1 MDTGTQL
8 RAPPETFYSTL
19 RGIFLRNLCHE
30 EKLALSHE
38 DFILFYALTM
48 IHPDL
53 PAFVREKYTDRLAQ
67 NRIVDFKADILSD
80 AASFLV
86 TDSNSKIIN
95 GDTKVK
101 DLRTTIFNDY

>member
-1 MDTGTQL
+1 MDTGTHL

-30 EKLALSHE
+30 EEKLALSHE
-38 DFILFYALTM
+38 DFILFYALTV

-53 PAFVREKYTDRLAQ
+53 PVFVREKYTDRLAQ

-80 AASFLV
+80 AASFLAPE
-86 TDSNSKIIN
+86 SNSKMIN
-95 GDTKVK
+95 GFTEVNI
-101 DLRTTIFNDY
+101 LRNSA

>member
-19 RGIFLRNLCHE
+19 RGIFLRNLCQE

-38 DFILFYALTM
+38 DFILFYALTV

-53 PAFVREKYTDRLAQ
+53 PVFVREKYTDRLAQ
-67 NRIVDFKADILSD
+67 NRIVDFKADILLD
-80 AASFLV
+80 AASFLAP
-86 TDSNSKIIN
+86 DSNSKLIN
-95 GDTKVK
+95 GFTEVNI
-101 DLRTTIFNDY
+101 LRNSA